1 MRLSYTV
8 ATIGNGAS
16 LSNECDLRSFDLIG
30 FEIPGTWT
38 AAGISFKSCFANDG
52 AGTVP
57 QGGSGTLTE
66 TFQTVVD
73 ETGAEITV
81 TSVATAR
88 YIGITTVMR
97 DRLRALGRTKL
108 VSGTN
113 AVPVAQGQAVT
124 LKLILCQTEG

>member
-1 MRLSYTV
+1 MRLSYAV

-16 LSNECDLRSFDLIG
+16 LSNELDLRSVDLLG

-52 AGTVP
+52 AGTIP

-66 TFQTVVD
+66 TFLTVVD
-73 ETGAEITV
+73 EAGAEITV
-81 TSVATAR
+81 TSVASAR
-88 YIGITTVMR
+88 YIGLTTVMR
-97 DRLRALGRTKL
+97 DRLRCLGRTKL

-113 AVPVAQGQAVT
+113 AVPVNQGQAVT
-124 LKLILCQTEG
+124 LKAILCVEMG